1 MFKLYLT
8 GLYYT
13 LRRSY
18 RQNKINETLI
28 KQIFEEIK
36 SILDTEEGND
46 TTL

>member
-13 LRRSY
+13 LRRAY

-28 KQIFEEIK
+28 KQILEEVK

>member
-13 LRRSY
+13 LRRAY
-18 RQNKINETLI
+18 RQNEINKTLI
-28 KQIFEEIK
+28 KQILEEIK
-36 SILDTEEGND
+36 SILDMEEGYD